1 MDAKVRHK
9 TTLASQPAHVEC
21 RIKRIVNTDG
31 DHALVILR
39 VLEAEFR
46 EEVRPLTMAETPRE
60 YGE

>member
-1 MDAKVRHK
+1 
-9 TTLASQPAHVEC
+9 LASQPAHFEC
-21 RIKRIVNTDG
+21 QIKRIVNTDG

-46 EEVRPLTMAETPRE
+46 EEVRPLTMAETPWE